1 MLAHHPLL
9 QLRGIAKGFR
19 AGVAGCTATTR
30 VLEHVDLD
38 VSPAECVALQGKRG
52 AGKTTLLLCAAG
64 LMRPDRG
71 TVRHHGSS
79 STSDTACIVHYVASR
94 NELVWHRAKPT
105 SPTILLIDEE
115 CSEGGAPWSTET
127 AALLE
132 RVRCEGGAVV
142 IVGNGDALQHV
153 ATRTMHLARGRL
165 FLVSRHPGTDSVP
178 ARVAE
183 G

>member
-1 MLAHHPLL
+1 MLPHQPLL

-19 AGVAGCTATTR
+19 AGVAGCMAATR

-38 VSPAECVALQGKRG
+38 VSASECVALQGKRG

-71 TVRHHGSS
+71 TVHHREP
-79 STSDTACIVHYVASR
+79 STHNTACIVHYVASR
-94 NELVWHRAKPT
+94 HELVWHRGKSTA
-105 SPTILLIDEE
+105 PTILLVDDE
-115 CSEGGAPWSTET
+115 CSEAGAPWSTEME
-127 AALLE
+127 ALLE
-132 RVRCEGGAVV
+132 RVRGEGGAVV
-142 IVGNGDALQHV
+142 IVGNGDASQRI
-153 ATRTMHLARGRL
+153 ATRTIHLARGRL
-165 FLVSRHPGTDSVP
+165 FLVSRHPATDSVP

>member
-1 MLAHHPLL
+1 MLPHQPLL

-19 AGVAGCTATTR
+19 AGIAGCAATMR

-38 VSPAECVALQGKRG
+38 VSAAECVALQGKPG

-71 TVRHHGSS
+71 TVQRRESS
-79 STSDTACIVHYVASR
+79 STSETACIVHYVASR

-105 SPTILLIDEE
+105 APTILLVDEE
-115 CSEGGAPWSTET
+115 CSHAGAPWSSEME
-127 AALLE
+127 ALLE
-132 RVRCEGGAVV
+132 RLRCEGGAVV
-142 IVGNGDALQHV
+142 IVGNGDALQRV

-165 FLVSRHPGTDSVP
+165 FLVSRHPAMDSVP

>member
-1 MLAHHPLL
+1 MLPHQPLL

-30 VLEHVDLD
+30 VLEHIDLD

-71 TVRHHGSS
+71 TVHHRESS
-79 STSDTACIVHYVASR
+79 STSGTACIVHYVASR
-94 NELVWHRAKPT
+94 NELVWHRARST
-105 SPTILLIDEE
+105 APTILLVDEA
-115 CSEGGAPWSTET
+115 CSDADAPWSTEMEG
-127 AALLE
+127 LVD

-142 IVGNGDALQHV
+142 IVGNGDALQRV
-153 ATRTMHLARGRL
+153 ATRTIHLARGRL
-165 FLVSRHPGTDSVP
+165 FLVSRHPATDSVP